1 MINFNLEEAIKIANQ
16 SVYLKFNRNL
26 TDVETMILKGAW
38 LREEYDVI
46 AAKNQYATSYIS
58 QDVAPKLWKIL
69 TESLG
74 ERVRKSNFKEALKR
88 RWEYL
93 HHNQDISANSNHLG
107 INHSNKNSVKESI
120 NQEEINYRLGQR
132 EVKNKYLNIE
142 NEDDKL
148 IPDIYVER
156 PPIESICHQTIQQP
170 GSLIRVKA
178 PSLMGK
184 TYLIGKVLSEIG
196 KCKYRT
202 VNLSF
207 ELADSSTHFTNLNK
221 FLRWFCINISREL
234 GLPSNLDEYWDEEGM
249 GAKVSCTT
257 YFEEY
262 LLDQANSPLVVC
274 LDDVDLLFPY
284 PQIYEDFF
292 GLLRSW
298 YEKAR
303 SRKLWKKLRLII
315 VHATDVYI
323 RLNINQSP
331 FNVGLPI
338 ELSEFTHE
346 QVVELVRQ
354 HQLQIDNNT
363 IESLM
368 QLVGG
373 HPYLLEQAFVCLK
386 IHPKM
391 AVDKLLREATT
402 DSGIYSHHLL
412 EHWLN
417 LQQHPELAEAFKRAI
432 ASTSPIQI
440 EPVLAYKL
448 QSMGLIKIL
457 GNTVEPRC
465 NLYRKYF
472 IDRLCHS
479 HNWELSESNLIC
491 NSSHL
496 QYAFK
501 AS

>member
-1 MINFNLEEAIKIANQ
+1 MINFCLEEAIKIANQ
-16 SVYLKFNRNL
+16 SINLKFNRNL
-26 TDVETMILKGAW
+26 TDVETIILKGAW
-38 LREEYDVI
+38 FRDEYDII

-74 ERVRKSNFKEALKR
+74 ERVRKSNFKGALKR
-88 RWEYL
+88 RWEHIYSSQ
-93 HHNQDISANSNHLG
+93 NTSD
-107 INHSNKNSVKESI
+107 
-120 NQEEINYRLGQR
+120 NQENSTEYFQNEITEKKIIHSKLLKQ
-132 EVKNKYLNIE
+132 ESKNKYLNHQE
-142 NEDDKL
+142 EDL
-148 IPDIYVER
+148 VPDIYVER

-170 GSLIRVKA
+170 GSLIRIKA

-184 TYLIGKVLSEIG
+184 TYLSGKVLYEVAQYN
-196 KCKYRT
+196 YRT
-202 VNLSF
+202 ANLSF
-207 ELADSSTHFTNLNK
+207 ELADSSTHFKKLNK

-234 GLPSNLDEYWDEEGM
+234 GLPSELDDYWDEEGM

-262 LLDQANSPLVVC
+262 LLNQADAPLVIC

-303 SRKLWKKLRLII
+303 SRRIWKKLRLII
-315 VHATDVYI
+315 VHSTDVYI

-338 ELSEFTHE
+338 ELSEFTKE
-346 QVVELVRQ
+346 QVLELVRQ
-354 HQLQIDNNT
+354 HQLEIDTNT

-373 HPYLLEQAFVCLK
+373 HPYLLEQAFVYLK
-386 IHPKM
+386 IHPKI
-391 AVDKLLREATT
+391 AIEELFTEAIT
-402 DSGIYSHHLL
+402 DAGIYSHHLL

-417 LQQHPELAEAFKRAI
+417 LQRDSELAEAFKTVI
-432 ASTSPIQI
+432 TSTSPIQI

-448 QSMGLIKIL
+448 QSMGLIKLL

-465 NLYRKYF
+465 NLYRQYF
-472 IDRLCHS
+472 LNRLCNNPSWGSLHTKVLCS
-479 HNWELSESNLIC
+479 
-491 NSSHL
+491 SSHL

-501 AS
+501 A